1 MHICNMNAKIAFT
14 LKIAMGRKRESF
26 KRHLVRVN
34 IMLGSQ
40 LLRTPLISVHAQNG
54 PESLTQF
61 PYHWTVANLICP
73 ESTYL
78 YKMAI
83 PVAQLG
89 IETVRRLFIYS
100 SRFVGTKS

>member
-40 LLRTPLISVHAQNG
+40 LLRTPLISVHA
-54 PESLTQF
+54 
-61 PYHWTVANLICP
+61 
-73 ESTYL
+73 
-78 YKMAI
+78 
-83 PVAQLG
+83 
-89 IETVRRLFIYS
+89 
-100 SRFVGTKS
+100 